1 MATKEEVR
9 EGLDRVAAKLEDSTL
24 QEEFKRFEKSVQF
37 IYPDINES
45 YVMEI
50 AGGAVKEIKEGTI
63 IRPNVV
69 VTMDSDTFL
78 AILNDEMDALTAF
91 SMGKV
96 KFKGPMIDLLKLQ
109 KLL

>member
-9 EGLDRVAAKLEDSTL
+9 EGLDRVAAKFEDPTL
-24 QEEFKRFEKSVQF
+24 KEEFKRFEKRVQF

-50 AGGAVKEIKEGTI
+50 SGGAVKEIIEGTV

-69 VTMDSDTFL
+69 VTIYSDTFL

-96 KFKGPMIDLLKLQ
+96 KFKGAMIDLLKLQ